1 MDQGHKGAV
10 LELPKTESLYQV
22 AIQQLKAAEDAL
34 CLDRG
39 MRDMLESCAAELTVR
54 FPVKM
59 DDGSLRMFEGYRV
72 QHNLARGPGKGGIR
86 YHPWVEL
93 DEVRA
98 LAMWMTWKCALMEL
112 PFGGAKGG
120 VACQPKDLSER
131 ELEHLTRRYASEIA
145 VLIGAD
151 RDIPAPDVNT
161 DARIMAWFLDTI
173 SMHRGYLSPE
183 VVTGK
188 PLSLGGTV
196 GRVEATG
203 RGVMISAL
211 ETLKHLA
218 LPAESA
224 RVVVQGYG
232 NVGFHAAKLL
242 REAGCNIVA
251 ASDSS
256 GGVYNPA
263 GLDPDKLGRFKKSGG
278 RLFEYQDGDSLTN
291 EELLTL
297 PCEILVPAAMES
309 QLTGVNAGQVQTR
322 AVVEGANG
330 PTTPEADQIFKD
342 RGILVIP
349 DILANAGGVVVSY
362 LEWVQDRQRYFL
374 DLEEVDFRLDKLMKR
389 GYSQVLAAAEKTG
402 VTMREAALT
411 IAVKRVVDTTR
422 DRGIYP

>member
-1 MDQGHKGAV
+1 MDRGQRGAV

-34 CLDRG
+34 DLERG
-39 MRDMLESCAAELTVR
+39 MRDLLESCKAELTVR

-59 DDGSLRMFEGYRV
+59 DDGSIRVFEGYRV
-72 QHNLARGPGKGGIR
+72 HHNLARGPGKGGIR
-86 YHPWVEL
+86 YHPWVEI

-120 VACQPKDLSER
+120 VACQPKELSER

-145 VLIGAD
+145 VLIGTD

-161 DARIMAWFLDTI
+161 DAKIMAWFLDTI

-203 RGVMISAL
+203 RGVMITAL
-211 ETLKHLA
+211 ETMKHLD
-218 LPAESA
+218 LPVESA

-232 NVGFHAAKLL
+232 NVGFHAARLL
-242 REAGCNIVA
+242 GEAGCTLVA

-263 GLDPDKLGRFKKSGG
+263 GLDPEKLGRYKKAGG
-278 RLFEYQDGDSLTN
+278 RLFEYQEGDALTN
-291 EELLTL
+291 EEVLTL

-309 QLTGVNAGQVQTR
+309 QITGQNAGLVRTR

-342 RGILVIP
+342 RGVLVIP

-374 DLEEVDFRLDKLMKR
+374 ELEEVDFRLDKLMKR
-389 GYSQVLAAAEKTG
+389 GYAQVLEAAEKTG
-402 VTMREAALT
+402 VSMREAALT
-411 IAVKRVVDTTR
+411 IAVRRVVETTR